1 MLALH
6 DALPIVNCWAVKPS
20 IFDQSLKLCEAYA
33 RENID
38 SPKAEFFIP
47 LVVSHV
53 TSNGP
58 GKVKVFESDAK
69 WFGVTYQEDK
79 PFVKD
84 SLRKL
89 IGEGKYPEKLWS

>member
-1 MLALH
+1 M
-6 DALPIVNCWAVKPS
+6 NFWAFKPS
-20 IFDQSLKLCEAYA
+20 IFDQSLKLFEAYA
-33 RENID
+33 RENIA

-58 GKVKVFESDAK
+58 GNVKVFESDAK

-79 PFVKD
+79 PFVKH
-84 SLRKL
+84 RKSKRL
-89 IGEGKYPEKLWS
+89 NFSHSCAPSMPSSAGTQHTMT